1 MENIKEDYIQMTE
14 VYNALN
20 DYILPHIEKVKN
32 FNAYQINTFF
42 DIGKTITN
50 KLEKDALYAYK
61 KLPKEEKLILRSRYE
76 QNKAVLNNY
85 CMYKTTTYIDTV
97 IEYLDYASLLNK
109 CFLNTSHTFGEG
121 IKMTVLKYDLL
132 PKAYKKLNDA
142 LFCHI
147 KGTQYLYEY
156 EIKYITSAIRY
167 IFTTLNAK
175 ALECC
180 SYANEIQKHKR
191 IEAYFN
197 SHISIYEDYEFSDI
211 DMAVL
216 KEHNAWKAERVK
228 HLQSKFPAKIA
239 RFPHNEAYFVRNK
252 MMYNEDY

>member
-1 MENIKEDYIQMTE
+1 MESIKEDYIQMTE

-20 DYILPHIEKVKN
+20 DYILPHIEKVKK

-61 KLPKEEKLILRSRYE
+61 KLPKDEKLILRSRYE

-85 CMYKTTTYIDTV
+85 CMYKTSTYIDFV
-97 IEYLDYASLLNK
+97 IEYLDYSSLLNK

-132 PKAYKKLNDA
+132 PKAYKKLNDI

-175 ALECC
+175 ALEYCK
-180 SYANEIQKHKR
+180 YDNEIQKHKR

-197 SHISIYEDYEFSDI
+197 SHISINDDCEFSDI

-216 KEHNAWKAERVK
+216 KEHNEWKKRRVE
-228 HLQSKFPAKIA
+228 HLQSKFPAKVA
-239 RFPHNEAYFVRNK
+239 RFPHNESYFVRNK